1 MHAMSDATQGS
12 DPGTARTPLLWG
24 VVLPLAL
31 ILIILVGDILEGP
44 KTAFVGVLAVVPML
58 AAVFAGPAGTALVGG
73 ITWGSALVFGLIAE
87 DGHSPAQYVRLTIIA
102 VVSLLAVL
110 ASRAR
115 VRNEE
120 ASARAFRDAALAQ
133 QLRVQ
138 AHTDELTGLRNRR
151 GIREWAGAETDAVIT
166 VAVVDCDGL
175 KAVNDEHGHLAGDAY
190 LRVIAERLTG
200 ALASDDAVARWGGD
214 EFLVMVRL
222 PQDRAV
228 PVLERLRETIATHP
242 VSLGGTLVAAS
253 VSIGASEWRPGEP
266 LDLAL
271 KRADAALYDA
281 KESGRNRVSCHA

>member
-1 MHAMSDATQGS
+1 M
-12 DPGTARTPLLWG
+12 LWG
-24 VVLPLAL
+24 VLVPLGL
-31 ILIILVGDILEGP
+31 ILLILVGDTLEGP
-44 KTAFVGVLAVVPML
+44 TVAFVGVLAVVPML
-58 AAVFAGPAGTALVGG
+58 AAVFATPLGTTLVGA
-73 ITWGSALVFGLIAE
+73 ITWLSALAFGFVAE
-87 DGHSPAQYVRLTIIA
+87 DGSSTAQYVRLTIIA

-115 VRNEE
+115 VRGEE

-151 GIREWAGAETDAVIT
+151 GILLWAGTEAAAVTT

-190 LRVIAERLTG
+190 LRIIARRLAG
-200 ALASDDAVARWGGD
+200 ALAAGEVVARWGGD
-214 EFLVMVRL
+214 EFLVMIRL
-222 PQDRAV
+222 PQEQAV
-228 PVLERLRETIATHP
+228 AVLERLRAAIDGAPIT
-242 VSLGGTLVAAS
+242 LGGARLAAS

-271 KRADAALYDA
+271 RRADAALYEA
-281 KESGRNRVSCHA
+281 KESGRNRVTARFA